1 MPFSPDASITG
12 GTQTGLTSPTYTLAA
27 DTPPG
32 QGQKQWAVSA
42 LGGTQT
48 NVRANTISDPFA
60 VTFFKPV
67 APKAL
72 PAANPITNRYSSI
85 PVNTYGML
93 VRKGVRVDS
102 NATQA
107 IARVRV
113 NFDIPAG
120 SDSNDAINIRAMIS
134 FLVGIL
140 TEEGD
145 DLSDTLLT
153 GVLS

>member
-1 MPFSPDASITG
+1 MPFSPDSSTTG
-12 GTQTGLTSPTYTLAA
+12 GTQTGLTSPTYTLTA
-27 DTPPG
+27 DTV
-32 QGQKQWAVSA
+32 QNGQKQWAVSA

-48 NVRANTISDPFA
+48 NVRANTISDPFT
-60 VTFFKPV
+60 VTFFKP
-67 APKAL
+67 ATPKAL
-72 PAANPITNRYSSI
+72 PAANPVTGKYGAI

-93 VRKGVRVDS
+93 IRKGVRVDANS
-102 NATQA
+102 TQA

-120 SDSNDAINIRAMIS
+120 SDASDAINIRAMIS

-140 TEEGD
+140 NEESD

-153 GVLS
+153 GVL

>member
-1 MPFSPDASITG
+1 MPFSPDSSITG
-12 GTQTGLTSPTYTLAA
+12 GTQTGLTTPTYTLVS
-27 DTPPG
+27 DTPPS

-60 VTFFKPV
+60 ATFYKPTT
-67 APKAL
+67 PKAL
-72 PAANPITNRYSSI
+72 PSANPVTGKYASV
-85 PVNTYGML
+85 PVNTYGL
-93 VRKGVRVDS
+93 LIRKGLKIDAAGTLAVG
-102 NATQA
+102 
-107 IARVRV
+107 RVRV

-120 SDSNDAINIRAMIS
+120 SDASDAINIRAMIS
-134 FLVGIL
+134 FLVGL
-140 TEEGD
+140 LNEESD